1 MKEIN
6 HQLPFFEPAAKDEN
20 KESRCILLI
29 VNPVSG
35 RMKTKTGLFE
45 ILDELYRVAPEE
57 PVTVKAATKASGG
70 TSPLSLPFGTL
81 TTTTLGGDPVPDRR
95 VTVVP
100 TMYRGHATQIAST
113 SAREGF
119 DTVIC
124 CGGDGTL
131 NETISGLL
139 TIPAENRPILGYI
152 PAGSTNDF
160 AASIGLSSSLRGA
173 ARTAVGNCE
182 TPLDIGLFRP
192 VGGESHP
199 ARYFSY
205 IASFG
210 AFTAASYSTSQVAK
224 NLFGHVAYLLEGVKD
239 IANLRPRR
247 AIFELA
253 DGTQREG
260 EYVFGA
266 VTNTTSAGG
275 VVKLPADRV
284 SMSDGL
290 FELFLVH
297 HPKNPIELNRIATA
311 LWAQDFDNCPMIE
324 LLHTTSVKVT
334 LDESLSWSL
343 DGEEAV
349 GGTTIE
355 ISCLP
360 GAVTMKVNV

>member
-1 MKEIN
+1 MNSKSY
-6 HQLPFFEPAAKDEN
+6 QLPFYEPVSKP
-20 KESRCILLI
+20 KVTESRRILLI

-45 ILDELYRVAPEE
+45 ILDELYRRAPLQA
-57 PVTVKAATKASGG
+57 PGSQSSAKTAGIA
-70 TSPLSLPFGTL
+70 SPLPLPFGNL
-81 TTTTLGGDPVPDRR
+81 TATTLGADPVPERQ

-100 TMYRGHATQIAST
+100 TMYRGHAMQMAST
-113 SAREGF
+113 AALEGF

-139 TIPAENRPILGYI
+139 TIPQKSRPVLGYI

-173 ARTAVGNCE
+173 ARTAVGSFE
-182 TPLDIGLFRP
+182 APIDIGLFQP
-192 VGGESHP
+192 LSSEAYP
-199 ARYFSY
+199 ARHFSY

-210 AFTAASYSTSQVAK
+210 AFTAASYSTSQTAK

-239 IANLRPRR
+239 IANLRPRH
-247 AIFELA
+247 AVFDLH
-253 DGTQREG
+253 DGTRVEG
-260 EYVFGA
+260 DFVFGA

-284 SMSDGL
+284 SMSDGR
-290 FELFLVH
+290 FELFLVY
-297 HPKNPIELNRIATA
+297 HPKNAADLNKIATA
-311 LWAQDFDNCPMIE
+311 LWAQDFDHCPMVK
-324 LLHTTSVKVT
+324 LLHTESVKVT
-334 LDESLSWSL
+334 LEENLSWSL

-355 ISCLP
+355 VSCLP
-360 GAVTMKVNV
+360 SALTMKLNE

>member
-1 MKEIN
+1 MKEKSI
-6 HQLPFFEPAAKDEN
+6 QLPFY
-20 KESRCILLI
+20 ESDISKRSKPSRRILLI

-45 ILDELYRVAPEE
+45 IMDELYRMSPDD
-57 PVTVKAATKASGG
+57 ASMKKNARSGN
-70 TSPLSLPFGTL
+70 SPFPLPFSNPTA
-81 TTTTLGGDPVPDRR
+81 TTRGGDPDPERR

-100 TMYRGHATQIAST
+100 TMYRGHAIQMAST
-113 SAREGF
+113 AYREGF

-131 NETISGLL
+131 NETVSGLL

-160 AASIGLSSSLRGA
+160 ASSMGLPSSLRGA
-173 ARTAVGNCE
+173 ARTAVGE
-182 TPLDIGLFRP
+182 AEMPLDIGFFRP
-192 VGGESHP
+192 IGGESHP
-199 ARYFSY
+199 TRYFSY

-210 AFTAASYSTSQVAK
+210 AFTAASYSTPQASK
-224 NLFGHVAYLLEGVKD
+224 NIFGHIAYLLEGVKD
-239 IANLRPRR
+239 LANLIPRR
-247 AIFELA
+247 ASFLLA
-253 DGTQREG
+253 DGSRREG

-275 VVKLPADRV
+275 VFKLPSDRV
-284 SMSDGL
+284 SMSDGR

-297 HPKNPIELNRIATA
+297 HPHTAADLNKIATA
-311 LWAQDFDNCPMIE
+311 LLSQDFDNCPLIE
-324 LLHTTSVKVT
+324 LHHTTSVKVT
-334 LDESLSWSL
+334 LEENLSWSL

-349 GGTTIE
+349 GGTNIE

-360 GAVTMKVNV
+360 GVVTIRVPE